1 MKHQMILVVTI
12 MVSACST
19 RTNPTE
25 SPIVVEAVEEPFVE
39 PTGTPDC
46 QHANGVTLEISRTAD
61 SKVLVRALG
70 LEPGEIPYM
79 TFDTT
84 HPYGGMRLESGRFAN
99 GADKDG
105 TFSYEEI
112 LPGLPEGVAS
122 VTWDFRFIHARGVE
136 CATIIQ
142 P

>member
-25 SPIVVEAVEEPFVE
+25 SPIVVEVVEEPFVK

-61 SKVLVRALG
+61 SKVLVRALVVC
-70 LEPGEIPYM
+70 
-79 TFDTT
+79 
-84 HPYGGMRLESGRFAN
+84 H
-99 GADKDG
+99 K
-105 TFSYEEI
+105 
-112 LPGLPEGVAS
+112 
-122 VTWDFRFIHARGVE
+122 
-136 CATIIQ
+136 
-142 P
+142 